1 MDRFLRTYW
10 ISYFVGYLV
19 AVALLLW
26 LYWPTLLGAA
36 APVYLLSAIFG
47 TAAGTASAFA
57 IIAEV
62 GGRAV
67 LLIPK
72 AANKLID
79 KGRTEGRKQGQEQ
92 RDERYQEAVKRFGV
106 EVDGVIMLPNTPEI
120 QEFLKSDPEESGK

>member
-36 APVYLLSAIFG
+36 APVYLLSAIFS

-79 KGRTEGRKQGQEQ
+79 KGRTEGRKQ

>member
-10 ISYFVGYLV
+10 IIYFVGYLM
-19 AVALLLW
+19 AAALLLW
-26 LYWPTLLGAA
+26 LYWPALLGAA
-36 APVYLLSAIFG
+36 APVYLLSAIFS

-62 GGRAV
+62 GGRTM

-79 KGRTEGRKQGQEQ
+79 KGRKRGQEQ
-92 RDERYQEAVKRFGV
+92 RDDRFRQALKRFGV
-106 EVDGVIMLPNTPEI
+106 EGDDGVVLNVTPEVL
-120 QEFLKSDPEESGK
+120 EFLQSDPEEPEE